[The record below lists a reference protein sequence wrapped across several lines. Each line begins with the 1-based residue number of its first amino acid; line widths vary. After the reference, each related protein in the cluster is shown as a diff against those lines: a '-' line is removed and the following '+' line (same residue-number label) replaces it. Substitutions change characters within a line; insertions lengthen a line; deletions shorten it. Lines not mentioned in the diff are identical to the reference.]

1 MHFQQMK
8 DAPWIHNL
16 PSSPANQQP
25 QTALALALATVSL
38 PIIIVCFVYFV
49 IASGKAWMDL
59 LG

>member
-1 MHFQQMK
+1 MK
-8 DAPWIHNL
+8 DAPWIRNL

-25 QTALALALATVSL
+25 WAALALALAAVSL